1 MALVVDASVA
11 IKWFVDEPGA
21 NRARGLWEKRAGLVA
36 PDLLVPEVCSALWR
50 KVRLGQAVPDQAAEA
65 TRRLRNALLDLRPTA
80 ALATRAMALDSSSIS
95 RFMTASISRWRK
107 SSRTRW
113 SQPTND
119 CWLGCPGQNWRRLPN
134 HFEGRGRGARLGR

>member
-65 TRRLRNALLDLRPTA
+65 TRRLRNALIDLRPTA
-80 ALATRAMALDSSSIS
+80 ALATRAMALALELDHPVYDCFYLALAEIEQNA
-95 RFMTASISRWRK
+95 MVTAD
-107 SSRTRW
+107 
-113 SQPTND
+113 Q
-119 CWLGCPGQNWRRLPN
+119 RLL
-134 HFEGRGRGARLGR
+134 ARLSGSKLAVLAEPL